1 MAKKML
7 INADMLLATPRRQ
20 ETVAPKVVDG
30 VKESEEPAVYKATP
44 PTIVEK
50 STIVEEETP
59 PPPPVMEPKPEPK
72 KIAAISSVQKG
83 LKAGETRATFI
94 VKEDTLEKIKAIA
107 YWDRQNI
114 KDVMQTAIENYIKEY
129 EQKQGVVRP
138 VP

>member
-20 ETVAPKVVDG
+20 ETAAPPTVDR

-44 PTIVEK
+44 PPKVETPVVVEK
-50 STIVEEETP
+50 EIVYIP
-59 PPPPVMEPKPEPK
+59 QPIVEPK
-72 KIAAISSVQKG
+72 KIVEISSVQKG

-114 KDVMQTAIENYIKEY
+114 KDVMQTAIENYINDY
-129 EQKQGVVRP
+129 EKKQGVVRP
-138 VP
+138 MP